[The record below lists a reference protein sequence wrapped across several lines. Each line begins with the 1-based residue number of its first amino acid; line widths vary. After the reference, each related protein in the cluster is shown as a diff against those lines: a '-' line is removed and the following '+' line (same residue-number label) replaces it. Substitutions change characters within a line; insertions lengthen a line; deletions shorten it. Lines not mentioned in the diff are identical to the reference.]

1 LKNILSNLPLL
12 LNAFVAVSY
21 TALGIFILVAG
32 KEFQMPETYKTLL
45 GTVILLYGIFRL
57 YRFYLKY
64 KSEKE
69 IENDSI

>member
-1 LKNILSNLPLL
+1 LKNILSNLPLI

-32 KEFQMPETYKTLL
+32 KMLQMPQMYKTLL
-45 GTVILLYGIFRL
+45 GVVILLYGIFRM

-64 KSEKE
+64 KSEKDE
-69 IENDSI
+69 V